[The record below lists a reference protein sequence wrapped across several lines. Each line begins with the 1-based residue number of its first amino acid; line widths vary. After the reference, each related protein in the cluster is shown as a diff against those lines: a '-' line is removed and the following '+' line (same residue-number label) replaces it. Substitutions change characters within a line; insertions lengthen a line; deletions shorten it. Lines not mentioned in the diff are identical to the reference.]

1 MKKALLLILLLQPLS
16 IFCLPP
22 VVIALI
28 SGGTATIG
36 GCLYWCNKTGGC
48 CPEIDQKNQNRKQPE
63 SVTEQP
69 KQEKVVKS

>member
-48 CPEIDQKNQNRKQPE
+48 CPEMNKSQESIQQKP
-63 SVTEQP
+63 VTEQP